1 MGKETTSA
9 GQGAVL
15 LTVLGAVSQL
25 LGFGY
30 RVALARMVGAQV
42 MGLYQLLMPMY
53 AVVLS
58 LTAVGLTAAVS
69 NLTAQYLAR
78 GNSRGADQALRACL
92 KLFLLVLLP
101 VGGWLIFASDFVSV
115 VLLGDAR
122 TQLGLILLVPCVAL
136 TGVEN
141 FHKHWFYGAGL
152 VRPPAVTELCEQLVR
167 SAAVLGLLWLFLPQY
182 PERAVGLVVAGMVI
196 CEVFSAVTLVLGQM
210 DLSAIAY
217 DSGSSAILGPV
228 AAGVVSGAVYGW
240 VIRQNGSTG
249 GTDIVAAWVRKKH
262 PEASLVWLIF
272 SLNAAVAVLSFFVYG
287 CQFEPVILCLI
298 YCYLSSSISDTIL
311 KGGKSAMKFEVVTRQ
326 PEELS
331 RQLMQQLRH
340 GVTVLQAEGMYSET
354 PRSLLICVVNRHQVV
369 RFQEILARFPDTFA
383 CVSSVNETWGNFK
396 HVA

>member
-1 MGKETTSA
+1 MKHHPSWTALRSYAITAGLACLMGVSYELFVFPNAFAPA
-9 GQGAVL
+9 GINGLATMLQYL
-15 LTVLGAVSQL
+15 LHVNI
-25 LGFGY
+25 GY
-30 RVALARMVGAQV
+30 
-42 MGLYQLLMPMY
+42 
-53 AVVLS
+53 LS
-58 LTAVGLTAAVS
+58 LLI
-69 NLTAQYLAR
+69 NLP
-78 GNSRGADQALRACL
+78 
-92 KLFLLVLLP
+92 LVLLAWKK
-101 VGGWLIFASDFVSV
+101 VDRDFARKTLVFV
-115 VLLGDAR
+115 L
-122 TQLGLILLVPCVAL
+122 
-136 TGVEN
+136 
-141 FHKHWFYGAGL
+141 
-152 VRPPAVTELCEQLVR
+152 
-167 SAAVLGLLWLFLPQY
+167 
-182 PERAVGLVVAGMVI
+182 M
-196 CEVFSAVTLVLGQM
+196 FSAVTLVLGQM

-354 PRSLLICVVNRHQVV
+354 PRSLLICVVNPHQVV